1 MPEKFPRQTI
11 EKVKHPDKK
20 KNGLK
25 PQENAEKTFEKIM
38 KIFECAIRNR
48 FEEEA
53 PLKKHQQVKDF
64 PREHADVITQRSPY
78 TALSISFTSCL
89 SLSLPIGATSA
100 T

>member
-1 MPEKFPRQTI
+1 MPEKFRRQTI

-20 KNGLK
+20 KLSSNHKKMLR
-25 PQENAEKTFEKIM
+25 KTFEKIM
-38 KIFECAIRNR
+38 KIFEFAIRNR